1 MGGGS
6 GGGGSSTVARFE
18 PPDYAQQGWADY
30 VNNLTAITQQPFQ
43 QYEGMT
49 IAPINNAQAGGM
61 QYMMNL
67 AGNDSPD
74 MAAAKAMNQITAS
87 GGYEN
92 PYATMQTENAYNPW
106 QLAEAAPQI
115 QTNTYR
121 DAANPMAGAMNLYGG
136 ATNPYGGFSPEYQ
149 TFKQNALNDTVGA
162 YQRGTAAQTDSAY
175 NRAGAF
181 HGGAHD
187 AQIASNEDA
196 LARNLAR
203 QGSEMDFGQWD
214 RSSGLYNQDITRN
227 AGLYGEDI
235 ARNAQLYG
243 GDIARNAQL
252 EQSAIGMVNDTRQAD
267 YARNSGIA
275 ENALNRGMQSQTNDL
290 NRATSAWDAERQRQ
304 MASYQN
310 ALQGH
315 QSDLSD
321 AQHIIG
327 VGDAQRQYQQ
337 DMLNQQLNS
346 YQQWQQY
353 PFQMADIYGNALS
366 RASGN
371 YGQNTQTGQTNYQA
385 NPYAALIGGGL
396 LGASMFG

>member
-30 VNNLTAITQQPFQ
+30 VNNLTAITQQTYQP
-43 QYEGMT
+43 YEGMT
-49 IAPINNAQAGGM
+49 VAPINNAQAGGM
-61 QYMMNL
+61 QYMMDL

-92 PYATMQTENAYNPW
+92 PYATQQTENAYNPW

-121 DAANPMAGAMNLYGG
+121 DSY
-136 ATNPYGGFSPEYQ
+136 NPYGGFSPEYAQ
-149 TFKQNALNDTVGA
+149 FKQNSLNDVVGA
-162 YQRGTAAQTDSAY
+162 YQRGTAAQTDTAF
-175 NRAGAF
+175 NRPGAF
-181 HGGAHD
+181 AGGAHV
-187 AQIASNEDA
+187 AQIGANEDA

-203 QGSEMDFGQWD
+203 QSSEMDFGQWD
-214 RSSGLYNQDITRN
+214 RSSGLYNQDIGRN
-227 AGLYGEDI
+227 A
-235 ARNAQLYG
+235 N
-243 GDIARNAQL
+243 L
-252 EQSAIGMVNDTRQAD
+252 EQQAIGMVNDTRQAD

-275 ENALNRGMQSQTNDL
+275 EAALNRGMQSQTNDL
-290 NRATSAWDAERQRQ
+290 NRATSAWDAERNRQ
-304 MASYQN
+304 MSAYQN

-353 PFQMADIYGNALS
+353 PYQQADIFGNALS

-396 LGASMFG
+396 LGASRFG

>member
-18 PPDYAQQGWADY
+18 PPDYAAQSWADY
-30 VNNLTAITQQPFQ
+30 VNNMRAITQQPFQ

-49 IAPINNAQAGGM
+49 IAPINDAQAGGM
-61 QYMMNL
+61 QYMMNI

-115 QTNTYR
+115 DINKYR
-121 DAANPMAGAMNLYGG
+121 DQY
-136 ATNPYGGFSPEYQ
+136 NPYGGFSPEYQ
-149 TFKQNALNDTVGA
+149 QFKQNSLNDTVGA

-214 RSSGLYNQDITRN
+214 RSSGLYNTDTARN
-227 AGLYGEDI
+227 AGL
-235 ARNAQLYG
+235 
-243 GDIARNAQL
+243 
-252 EQSAIGMVNDTRQAD
+252 EQQAIGMVNDTRQAD

-304 MASYQN
+304 MGAYQN

-315 QSDLSD
+315 QADLSD

-346 YQQWQQY
+346 YNQWQQY
-353 PFQMADIYGNALS
+353 PYQQADIFGNALS

-371 YGQNTQTGQTNYQA
+371 YGQNTQIGQTNYQA
-385 NPYAALIGGGL
+385 SPYGPLIGGGL
-396 LGASMFG
+396 LAASMFG